1 MWSAAATYSVPRRNE
16 IWAEVTPISRNVKF
30 LVPRVGSVLTDVV
43 PLPIPPSPGP
53 LIDACRAMTE
63 VLVEEKGAGGKYAD
77 RSGKGIYDIRPQ
89 DLPFGLPY
97 HVLLYTPRISSR
109 SEPLENR
116 LQLRQGSFGGD

>member
-1 MWSAAATYSVPRRNE
+1 MWSAAAIFSVPRRNK

-63 VLVEEKGAGGKYAD
+63 VLVVEKGAGGEYAD
-77 RSGKGIYDIRPQ
+77 RSGKGICDFRPQ

-97 HVLLYTPRISSR
+97 HVLLYTPLMSPR

-116 LQLRQGSFGGD
+116 LPLR